1 MWLINM
7 TALSLYC
14 WWTLCDTVESYKTK
28 ILDFQTKIY
37 FFNSVYQSQEWHSVE
52 LKRVLSLPALNRV
65 LHFQEYTVTG
75 LQLLTDN
82 FAEGKKI

>member
-1 MWLINM
+1 MWLIHM
-7 TALSLYC
+7 TPLSLYC
-14 WWTLCDTVESYKTK
+14 WWTPCDIVESYKTK
-28 ILDFQTKIY
+28 IKDFETRTY
-37 FFNSVYQSQEWHSVE
+37 CVNFVYQSQEWTFMK
-52 LKRVLSLPALNRV
+52 LKRVLSLPALSRA